1 MRLQT
6 RVAAVASLLLGVVAG
21 VRVGP
26 TRADAPQ
33 QRVQVLRRRLAG
45 TRWPSP
51 APERGWEQGT
61 DLAYLRELVGYWLGG
76 FDLRAQERRLN
87 QLDHFVT
94 EVDGQR
100 VHFVHARSRHAQALP
115 LVLSH
120 GWPGSI
126 VEFLDVFGPL
136 TDPPDPSDAFHVVAP
151 SLPGYGFSGPVSEP
165 GWHPRRM
172 AQAFTVLMDWLGYA
186 RYGVQGGDW
195 GSLVSQNMATSRP
208 TGWRACT
215 STSSPF
221 PGREESVP
229 GSSIP
234 RSGPAWSG

>member
-1 MRLQT
+1 MAGEPQIEPFDVD
-6 RVAAVASLLLGVVAG
+6 VADDDLE
-21 VRVGP
+21 
-26 TRADAPQ
+26 D
-33 QRVQVLRRRLAG
+33 LRRRLAG

-51 APERGWEQGT
+51 APEPGWEQGT
-61 DLAYLRELVGYWLGG
+61 DLAYLRELVGYWLEG
-76 FDLRAQERRLN
+76 FDWRAQERRLN

-172 AQAFTVLMDWLGYA
+172 AQAFTVLMDRLGYA
-186 RYGVQGGDW
+186 RVW
-195 GSLVSQNMATSRP
+195 RP
-208 TGWRACT
+208 GWRLGVARE
-215 STSSPF
+215 PEHGGPRAR
-221 PGREESVP
+221 PG
-229 GSSIP
+229 G
-234 RSGPAWSG
+234 GPARQLRHRSPAER